1 MMKGVFSLLA
11 SGAFL
16 CLLTNTTLADE
27 SVLPQVRGPD
37 RSLLSTW
44 DKPAFSPVPYTEGA
58 PWLGS
63 RPAKGDHVDFL
74 LSPNFQSLAPVL
86 ANQGDWPRNSED
98 PTQAK

>member
-16 CLLTNTTLADE
+16 CLLTTAALTDE
-27 SVLPQVRGPD
+27 SVSPQASGPD

-44 DKPAFSPVPYTEGA
+44 DKPAFSPAPYTEGA

-63 RPAKGDHVDFL
+63 RPAKGEQVDFL
-74 LSPNFQSLAPVL
+74 LGPNFPNLGPMLAKK
-86 ANQGDWPRNSED
+86 GSWPTKSEH
-98 PTQAK
+98 TTRAE